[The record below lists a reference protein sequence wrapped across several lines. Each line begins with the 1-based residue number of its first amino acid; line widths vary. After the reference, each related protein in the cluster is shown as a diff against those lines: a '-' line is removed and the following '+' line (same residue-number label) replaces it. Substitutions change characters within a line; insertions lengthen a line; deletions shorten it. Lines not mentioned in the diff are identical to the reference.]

1 MEFTET
7 KAEGL
12 KREYKI
18 AVPAAD
24 IEADLAG
31 RLKELAR
38 TVRLPGFRPGKVP
51 VSLLR
56 KKYGP
61 TVMGEVLERA
71 VNDSS
76 AQIMSEQEIKPAV
89 KPKIEVTNFEEGADL
104 EFTMAVELLP
114 VVEDLDFSKIKL
126 ERMAVEVDEAEIDK
140 TLERMAG
147 AYKASEPVAA
157 KRKAK
162 PGDILI
168 IDFVGRVEG
177 EEFAGGKAE
186 DYSLE
191 LGSGSFIPGFE
202 DQLVGA
208 KAGDKVDVKITFPD
222 DYGAAELAGKESLYE
237 VSVKELHQS
246 RPADIDDALAEKVG
260 AKNLDEL
267 KKNIRQEHEREFK
280 ELSRLRLKRALLDHL
295 ADAYDFGIPEGLLES
310 EFDAIW
316 SHYEERREAGEEEA
330 EKGKSDDE
338 LKSEFRAIAERR
350 VRLGIVLLTGG
361 PGQQHPGQPGGNQ
374 PGHTGRRQS
383 GAGTGGH
390 GLLPGQRPGP
400 GCGDRAPIF
409 EDKVVDF
416 IIEMASVSDKKV
428 LLDDLLKEPDE
439 KPAKK
444 TGQEKGGREKSGE
457 GRQEE
462 ILRRDWNR

>member
-12 KREYKI
+12 KREFKI
-18 AVPAAD
+18 AVPAAE

-38 TVRLPGFRPGKVP
+38 TVRMPGFRPGKVP

-56 KKYGP
+56 KKYGSS
-61 TVMGEVLERA
+61 VMGEVLERA

-76 AQIMSEQEIKPAV
+76 SRIMSEKEIRPAV

-114 VVEDLDFSKIKL
+114 EVENLDFSKIKL
-126 ERMAVEVDEAEIDK
+126 ERLAVEVDEGEIDK

-162 PGDILI
+162 LGDIII

-208 KAGDKVDVKITFPD
+208 NAGDKVEVKITFPD
-222 DYGAAELAGKESLYE
+222 DYGAAELAGKESVFE
-237 VSVKELHQS
+237 VSVKELHEA
-246 RPADIDDALAEKVG
+246 RPADIDDALAEKMG
-260 AKNLDEL
+260 AKNLEEL

-316 SHYEERREAGEEEA
+316 SSYEERLESGEEKA
-330 EKGKSDDE
+330 EKGKSDEE

-350 VRLGIVLLTGG
+350 VRLGIVLAQVGQDNNIQVSQEEINRAIRATAN
-361 PGQQHPGQPGGNQ
+361 PGQQQAVMDYYRDNAQ
-374 PGHTGRRQS
+374 
-383 GAGTGGH
+383 A
-390 GLLPGQRPGP
+390 L
-400 GCGDRAPIF
+400 DAIRAPIF

-428 LLDDLLKEPDE
+428 SLDDLLKEPDE

-444 TGQEKGGREKSGE
+444 PSRKKAAGKKAGKGAKKKS
-457 GRQEE
+457 
-462 ILRRDWNR
+462 

>member
-12 KREYKI
+12 KREFKI
-18 AVPAAD
+18 AVPAAE
-24 IEADLAG
+24 IEADLAD

-38 TVRLPGFRPGKVP
+38 TVRMPGFRPGKVP

-61 TVMGEVLERA
+61 SVMGEVLERA
-71 VNDSS
+71 VNNSS
-76 AQIMSEQEIKPAV
+76 ARIMSEKELRPADKPQ
-89 KPKIEVTNFEEGADL
+89 IEVTNFEEGADL

-114 VVEDLDFSKIKL
+114 EVEKLDFSKIKL
-126 ERMAVEVDEAEIDK
+126 ERLVVEADDGEVDK

-147 AYKASEPVAA
+147 AYKTSEPVAA

-162 PGDILI
+162 PGDIVI
-168 IDFVGRVEG
+168 IDFVGRVDG
-177 EEFAGGKAE
+177 EEFTGGKA
-186 DYSLE
+186 DGYSLE

-208 KAGDKVDVKITFPD
+208 GAGDKMDVKVSFPD
-222 DYGAAELAGKESLYE
+222 DYGAAELAGKEA
-237 VSVKELHQS
+237 VFKVDVKELHEA
-246 RPADIDDALAEKVG
+246 RPAAIDDALAEKMG
-260 AKNLDEL
+260 ANNLDEL
-267 KKNIRQEHEREFK
+267 KRNIRQEHEREFK

-316 SHYEERREAGEEEA
+316 SRYQERREAGEEEA

-338 LKSEFRAIAERR
+338 LKSEFHAIAERR
-350 VRLGIVLLTGG
+350 VRLGIVLAHVGRENNIQVSQEETNRAIQASAD
-361 PGQQHPGQPGGNQ
+361 PGQEQAVMDYFRDNTQ
-374 PGHTGRRQS
+374 
-383 GAGTGGH
+383 A
-390 GLLPGQRPGP
+390 LEAI
-400 GCGDRAPIF
+400 RAPIF

-416 IIEMASVSDKKV
+416 IIEMASVTDKLV
-428 LLDDLLKEPDE
+428 FLDEMLKEPDE
-439 KPAKK
+439 TPEKKPAKSK
-444 TGQEKGGREKSGE
+444 KKAAGKKAGKGTKKKSRG
-457 GRQEE
+457 GK
-462 ILRRDWNR
+462 

>member
-12 KREYKI
+12 KREFKI
-18 AVPAAD
+18 AVPAAE

-38 TVRLPGFRPGKVP
+38 TVRMPGFRPGKVP

-56 KKYGP
+56 KKYGSS
-61 TVMGEVLERA
+61 VMGEVLERA

-76 AQIMSEQEIKPAV
+76 SRIMSEKEIRPAV

-114 VVEDLDFSKIKL
+114 EVENLDFSKIKL
-126 ERMAVEVDEAEIDK
+126 ERLAVEVDEGEIDK

-162 PGDILI
+162 LGDIII

-208 KAGDKVDVKITFPD
+208 NAGDKVEVKITFPD
-222 DYGAAELAGKESLYE
+222 DYGAAELAGKESVFE
-237 VSVKELHQS
+237 VSVKELHEA
-246 RPADIDDALAEKVG
+246 RPADIDDALAEKMG
-260 AKNLDEL
+260 AKNLEEL

-316 SHYEERREAGEEEA
+316 SSYEERLESGEEKA
-330 EKGKSDDE
+330 EKGKSDEE
-338 LKSEFRAIAERR
+338 LKSEFHAIAERR
-350 VRLGIVLLTGG
+350 VRLGIVLAQVGQDNNIQVSQEEINRAIRATAN
-361 PGQQHPGQPGGNQ
+361 PGQQQAVMDYYRDNAQ
-374 PGHTGRRQS
+374 
-383 GAGTGGH
+383 A
-390 GLLPGQRPGP
+390 L
-400 GCGDRAPIF
+400 DAIRAPIF

-428 LLDDLLKEPDE
+428 SLDDLLKEPDE

-444 TGQEKGGREKSGE
+444 PSRKKAAGKKAGKGAKKKS
-457 GRQEE
+457 
-462 ILRRDWNR
+462 

>member
-7 KAEGL
+7 KADGL
-12 KREYKI
+12 KREFKI
-18 AVPAAD
+18 AVPAAE

-38 TVRLPGFRPGKVP
+38 TVRMPGFRPGKVP

-56 KKYGP
+56 KKYGSS
-61 TVMGEVLERA
+61 VMGEVLERA

-76 AQIMSEQEIKPAV
+76 ARIMSEHEIRPAL

-114 VVEDLDFSKIKL
+114 EVENLDFSKIKL
-126 ERMAVEVDEAEIDK
+126 ERLAVEVDEGEIDK

-162 PGDILI
+162 SGDILI

-177 EEFAGGKAE
+177 EEFTGGTAE
-186 DYSLE
+186 GYSLE

-208 KAGDKVDVKITFPD
+208 KAGDMVEVKITFPD
-222 DYGAAELAGKESLYE
+222 DYGAAELAGKDSVFE
-237 VSVKELHQS
+237 VSVKELHEA
-246 RPADIDDALAEKVG
+246 RPADIDDALALKVG
-260 AKNLDEL
+260 AKNLEEL

-295 ADAYDFGIPEGLLES
+295 AEAYDFDIPEGLLES

-330 EKGKSDDE
+330 EKGKSDED
-338 LKSEFRAIAERR
+338 LKSEFRAIAGRR
-350 VRLGIVLLTGG
+350 VRLGIVLAQVGQDNNIQVSQEEINRAIRASAN
-361 PGQQHPGQPGGNQ
+361 PGQEQAVMDYYRDNAQAL
-374 PGHTGRRQS
+374 
-383 GAGTGGH
+383 GAV
-390 GLLPGQRPGP
+390 
-400 GCGDRAPIF
+400 RAPIF

-416 IIEMASVSDKKV
+416 IIEMASVSDKLV
-428 LLDDLLKEPDE
+428 SLDELLKEPDE
-439 KPAKK
+439 ESAKKPAKK
-444 TGQEKGGREKSGE
+444 KPAKKKVAGKKAGKGTKKKS
-457 GRQEE
+457 
-462 ILRRDWNR
+462 